1 MFSDRYKK
9 IDEESDQEHHQMRAR
24 MLHSC
29 QQLLHPVP
37 SPLNMLT
44 LPFEGGRGLKKL
56 ILWCRSSGKGK
67 DGLADGGKKSPKGKE
82 GGNTRVTPEGEEK
95 VTRKERK
102 AAARRMRTERLNQ
115 RQVAPYRMEGGP
127 GRRLSRR
134 TTSSTLLEGRRRS
147 VHPHAPVHTAHVSSH

>member
-9 IDEESDQEHHQMRAR
+9 ISEESDQEHHQMRAR

-67 DGLADGGKKSPKGKE
+67 DGLADGGKKSPKSKE
-82 GGNTRVTPEGEEK
+82 GGNKRVTLEGKER

-102 AAARRMRTERLNQ
+102 AAARLISTERLNQ
-115 RQVAPYRMEGGP
+115 RRVAPHGM
-127 GRRLSRR
+127 SRR
-134 TTSSTLLEGRRRS
+134 TSSTLLDTGRRRS